1 MKRNH
6 VVLDFVRLLIAQEVE
21 FTKNVIARTR
31 ANPKFSG
38 SPVPVD
44 ELEAKLSL
52 LETRS
57 IDAQGGGKEATALMH
72 QTEVELLD
80 MLRKVGRYVDLV
92 ADGDEAIIL
101 SSGFNLSK
109 QPAPSSR
116 PDFSVELGE
125 KPHSVLL
132 HCKAQEGVKAY
143 IWQYLIGDA
152 PSANDADWV
161 TAQVT
166 SKTQAEL
173 TGLTPLTKY
182 WFRFAVVTATRTGPF
197 CSPIMQVVI

>member
-6 VVLDFVRLLIAQEVE
+6 VVLDFVRLSIPQEVE
-21 FTKNVIARTR
+21 FTKNVIARLR
-31 ANPKFSG
+31 ASPKFSG
-38 SPVPVD
+38 SPITVD
-44 ELEAKLSL
+44 ELEAKMTL

-57 IDAQGGGKEATALMH
+57 IAAQGGGKEATALMH
-72 QTEVELLD
+72 QTEAELLD
-80 MLRKVGRYVDLV
+80 MLRKVGRYVDLL
-92 ADGDEAIIL
+92 ADGDDAIIL

-125 KPHSVLL
+125 KPQTVTLR
-132 HCKAQEGVKAY
+132 CKAQDGAKAY
-143 IWQYLIGDA
+143 IWQYCIGDA
-152 PSANDADWV
+152 PATNDADWV

-182 WFRFAVVTATRTGPF
+182 WFRVAVVTSAGTGAY
-197 CSPIMQVVI
+197 CSPVMQVVI

>member
-1 MKRNH
+1 MKRSH
-6 VVLDFVRLLIAQEVE
+6 VVLDFVRLSIAQETE
-21 FTKNVIARTR
+21 FTRNVIARIK

-38 SPVPVD
+38 SPVTMED
-44 ELEAKLSL
+44 LEAKNTL

-57 IDAQGGGKEATALMH
+57 VAAQGGGKEATALMH

-80 MLRKVGRYVDLV
+80 MLRKVGRYIDLV

-109 QPAPSSR
+109 QPVPSSR

-125 KPHSVLL
+125 KPNSILL
-132 HCKAQEGVKAY
+132 HCKAQEGAKSY
-143 IWQYLIGDA
+143 IWQYCIGDA
-152 PSANDADWV
+152 PSVNDADWV

-166 SKTQAEL
+166 TKASAEL
-173 TGLTPLTKY
+173 LGLTPLTKY
-182 WFRFAVVTATRTGPF
+182 WFRVAVVTSAGTGPF
-197 CSPIMQVVI
+197 CDPIMQVVI